1 MKILIRIA
9 IIVTIFLAIS
19 VVIPIEFDN
28 FFINTIFTV
37 AGIMFSVG
45 LGLIVT
51 FNIGYIKNKSYIIKI
66 RGSINNVR
74 NSFLKYFTLVTICY
88 VLDYYLRQSESNI
101 TTLHVLE
108 QDISLN
114 WSILFC
120 LLMIYSIV
128 YFIINFIEIQKLNN
142 DIVDKLIKENN
153 SNKLSK

>member
-9 IIVTIFLAIS
+9 IIVTIFFTIS
-19 VVIPIEFDN
+19 IVVPIEFDN

-51 FNIGYIKNKSYIIKI
+51 FNVGDIKNKSYILKI
-66 RGSINNVR
+66 RDSINGVR
-74 NSFLKYFTLVTICY
+74 NSFLKHFTLVTVCY
-88 VLDYYLRQSESNI
+88 IFDYYLRQSELDI
-101 TTLHVLE
+101 TTLHVFKHY
-108 QDISLN
+108 INLN

-128 YFIINFIEIQKLNN
+128 YFIINFIKIQALNN

-153 SNKLSK
+153 SNKLS